1 MNDQTSMQAVCRRVD
16 APLFEKL
23 GFRFE
28 TGLVVTNSKLRFDLT
43 GEAKDSAVMLG
54 EALLDATKVGRGRF
68 GGLPKG
74 VTFFGCHGPGATY
87 EPGVFATAGKKLHC
101 APAPSGSPHPSVA
114 LDAPGELDPK
124 RRRVVERYV
133 ATLLLVKARFIAH
146 LQQHSPG
153 LCRSEPV
160 NLNLQRRISHE

>member
-1 MNDQTSMQAVCRRVD
+1 MNDQASMQAVCRRVD

-68 GGLPKG
+68 GCLPKG

-87 EPGVFATAGKKLHC
+87 EPGVFATGGKKFHY
-101 APAPSGSPHPSVA
+101 ASVPSGSPDPSAA
-114 LDAPGELDPK
+114 LDASCELDPK
-124 RRRVVERYV
+124 RRRVVQRYG

-153 LCRSEPV
+153 LCRSEPAASP
-160 NLNLQRRISHE
+160 QRRIPHE